1 MTVFIVR
8 HITTYR
14 YKREIRFGRHQLMA
28 RPRDNFDQRL
38 INFSLDVTPKPLEVR
53 WLHDVFGNCVAHVDF
68 DCVSDHLRFEYVI
81 KLDHTHENAPDFRI
95 EDHAKDHPFAYH
107 DEEAPDLAP
116 YVQRWFS
123 DPKDDVGRWLDTFL
137 ASGTR
142 RSTGQVLMTLNEAIS
157 DGFAYD
163 RRTAPGTQ
171 SPSTT
176 LELRKGTCRDFA
188 VLMMKPRALGVSPR
202 ALSPAISTYR
212 IAMDLPGWEGEP
224 PMPGARFTSPVRAG
238 SSSIRPME
246 SSETEI

>member
-1 MTVFIVR
+1 M
-8 HITTYR
+8 
-14 YKREIRFGRHQLMA
+14 
-28 RPRDNFDQRL
+28 
-38 INFSLDVTPKPLEVR
+38 R

-68 DCVSDHLRFEYVI
+68 DCVSDHLRFECVI
-81 KLDHTHENAPDFRI
+81 KLDHTPENAPDFRI
-95 EDHAKDHPFAYH
+95 EDYAKDHPFAYH

-142 RSTGQVLMTLNEAIS
+142 RSTGQVLMTLNEAIL

-163 RRTAPGTQ
+163 RRKAPGTQ

-188 VLMMKPRALGVSPR
+188 VLMIEAAHTLGFAALPVFCRDVS
-202 ALSPAISTYR
+202 LVLLNSSYPA
-212 IAMDLPGWEGEP
+212 
-224 PMPGARFTSPVRAG
+224 
-238 SSSIRPME
+238 
-246 SSETEI
+246 